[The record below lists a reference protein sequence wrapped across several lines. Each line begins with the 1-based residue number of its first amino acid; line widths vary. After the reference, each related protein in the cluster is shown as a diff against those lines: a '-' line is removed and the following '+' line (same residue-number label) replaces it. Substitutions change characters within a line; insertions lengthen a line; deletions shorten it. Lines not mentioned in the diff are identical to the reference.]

1 MLLLQDKSFEYKQLI
16 LKQSL
21 VNLKIFIRK
30 FLKTNHEFNLVRFI
44 SIKRV
49 VYIERHLDVDSK
61 LKSALLETL
70 VDYFKAKQAT
80 SLNKFDS
87 IYLNRLV
94 ASIMDELELKV
105 NESFS
110 ENLLKL
116 VSFGLIDLNE
126 LDSDET
132 SKLEL
137 AKNTSAR
144 LGQLLFKH
152 LSAISSEEAS
162 KSRAITLNCTSLSES
177 LYLSSKYYE
186 QFNVLV
192 RFLANLLKESLS
204 LLKPNGFEFD
214 FVVNLLNSSDY
225 YILSKFNHVLFQVEA
240 RNSENNEIIAELNDS
255 IFVFLQL
262 LYSSLAHKVKLSLN
276 GKLFKSNKPEQE
288 LRTNLIYEFVA
299 DSSENSLNLSR
310 YAFEEAM
317 ANNGDFVK
325 LVEQMCLV
333 ESEAF
338 LRREQIKFLCIY
350 HSYAFKNMLLFL
362 NTSISCSFLT
372 RSNVGSFNLRLW
384 NSLNFVSYFLINDF
398 DWQIQVYCLEF
409 FRDVFALI
417 NLLLEKLGRL
427 HNEIEL
433 NATETRAKHT
443 VSSELIVEFSKFSV
457 VEIIFCFSDSLKSLI
472 GCIGDY
478 DQHVVD
484 LGVRILLELKSSK
497 KVMAL
502 IEECDAKH
510 NNVFQEVVKSTYL
523 SDMKMS
529 LSEQSKKVVVGAE
542 YSSCVMNSSGD
553 EDLGDI
559 EEENCLKKFL
569 NSITVEYLSA
579 KMDEAKQ
586 SSDLYS
592 SNPMAILDDI
602 ISSYQFEI
610 DEEKAVDCY

>member
-21 VNLKIFIRK
+21 ANLKIFIRK
-30 FLKTNHEFNLVRFI
+30 FLKTNNEFNLVRFI

-49 VYIERHLDVDSK
+49 VYIERHLDIDPK

-87 IYLNRLV
+87 SYLNRLV

-110 ENLLKL
+110 ENLFKL

-126 LDSDET
+126 LDSDEN
-132 SKLEL
+132 SKLEMVKNIS
-137 AKNTSAR
+137 AKLS
-144 LGQLLFKH
+144 QLLFKH
-152 LSAISSEEAS
+152 LCDISNEEAN
-162 KSRAITLNCTSLSES
+162 KNRAITLNCNNLNES
-177 LYLSSKYYE
+177 IYLSSKYYE

-204 LLKPNGFEFD
+204 LLKPNGFEYD
-214 FVVNLLNSSDY
+214 FVVNLLNSNDY
-225 YILSKFNHVLFQVEA
+225 YILRKFNHVLFQVEA
-240 RNSENNEIIAELNDS
+240 KNSENNEIISELNDS
-255 IFVFLQL
+255 IFVFLQF
-262 LYSSLAHKVKLSLN
+262 LYSSLTHKVKLSLN
-276 GKLFKSNKPEQE
+276 DKLFKSKQEQE
-288 LRTNLIYEFVA
+288 LRTNIIYEFVIN
-299 DSSENSLNLSR
+299 SSENSLNLSH
-310 YAFEEAM
+310 YVFEEAM
-317 ANNGDFVK
+317 VNNSDFVK

-333 ESEAF
+333 ETEAF

-350 HSYAFKNMLLFL
+350 HSYMFKNMLLFL
-362 NTSISCSFLT
+362 NTSISFSYLT
-372 RSNVGSFNLRLW
+372 RFNLGSFNLRLW
-384 NSLNFVSYFLINDF
+384 NSLNFFSYFLINDF
-398 DWQIQVYCLEF
+398 DWQIQIYCLEYF
-409 FRDVFALI
+409 KDVFAII

-433 NATETRAKHT
+433 NATETKAKHT
-443 VSSELIVEFSKFSV
+443 VSSELIVEFSKFSII
-457 VEIIFCFSDSLKSLI
+457 EIIFCFSDCLKSLI

-478 DQHVVD
+478 DQHVVN
-484 LGVRILLELKSSK
+484 LGVQILLELKSNK
-497 KVMAL
+497 KLMGL

-523 SDMKMS
+523 NDMKMS
-529 LSEQSKKVVVGAE
+529 LSEKNKKVVVGAE
-542 YSSCVMNSSGD
+542 YSNCIMNSSGD
-553 EDLGDI
+553 EDMGDV
-559 EEENCLKKFL
+559 EEENYLKKFL
-569 NSITVEYLSA
+569 NSITVDYLSA
-579 KMDEAKQ
+579 KIDETKQ
-586 SSDLYS
+586 TSDLYS